1 MRKLTVVFLVWFL
14 VTALQISRTEDDM
27 GCFPIDVTSS
37 DTVWKKNAPYEIGYP
52 LLYIALVLLTL
63 IRFLCLLISSKETLL
78 EQYENEQKREQ
89 TEVESEIDEDEKEYM
104 VAATEP
110 ADVTSA
116 EPSILSDSN
125 VFIAEQLVE
134 SVELHQPETGASCMV
149 MEMPLTDERRQKKIT
164 VPEQLPDMAPVNTT
178 DSFTYHIKLGEVL
191 ESKICPESSLGK
203 ACVVVA
209 VGAIIS
215 YGIYRLVSQ
224 IGSTNHGRVPAPLTN
239 QMSNVKWCPLMFFV
253 LPQ

>member
-37 DTVWKKNAPYEIGYP
+37 GTASDIYAQLYWISEVWKKNAPYEIGYP

-134 SVELHQPETGASCMV
+134 SVELHQPETGASCIV

-164 VPEQLPDMAPVNTT
+164 VPEQLPDMAPVDTT
-178 DSFTYHIKLGEVL
+178 DSFTYHIKLGKVL

-215 YGIYRLVSQ
+215 YGIYRLVS
-224 IGSTNHGRVPAPLTN
+224 
-239 QMSNVKWCPLMFFV
+239 K
-253 LPQ
+253 

>member
-37 DTVWKKNAPYEIGYP
+37 DTASDIYAQLYWISEVWKKNAPYEIGYP

-134 SVELHQPETGASCMV
+134 SVELHQPETGASCIV

-164 VPEQLPDMAPVNTT
+164 VPEQLPDMAPINTT

-215 YGIYRLVSQ
+215 YGIYRLVS
-224 IGSTNHGRVPAPLTN
+224 
-239 QMSNVKWCPLMFFV
+239 K
-253 LPQ
+253 